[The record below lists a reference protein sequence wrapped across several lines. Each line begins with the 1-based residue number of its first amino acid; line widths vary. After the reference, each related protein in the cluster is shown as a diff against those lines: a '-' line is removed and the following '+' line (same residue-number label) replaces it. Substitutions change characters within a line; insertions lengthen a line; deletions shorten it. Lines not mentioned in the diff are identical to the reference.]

1 LPSIR
6 QCCRRKQVRLKNCYK
21 TADFRALARQRLPSA
36 IFHYIDGGS
45 DDEVTLNRNSE
56 SFNSVDLV
64 PNVLAGVDAVDLKTR
79 VLGRE
84 LAMPLFFS
92 PTAMQRLFHH
102 EGERAI
108 AAASEKYGTMFGVST
123 IGTRSIEELGA
134 LSKAPKLFQVYVHK
148 DPALTKDL
156 ISRCKASNFDA
167 LALTVD
173 AIVAGNR
180 ERDYLTGMT
189 TPPNLSLK
197 SLISFAMHP
206 EWTFNYLLREKFDL
220 PNISRYIKAGS
231 GVQSSIVDYINT
243 QMQRSIDWDDAAK
256 MIEDWGGPFAI
267 KGVMSVDDAKRSVEV
282 GASAIMVS
290 NHGGRQLDGARA
302 PFDQLEAIVDA
313 VGGQIEIIV
322 DGGIRRGTHVLK
334 ALAMGATAC
343 SGGRM
348 YLYAL
353 AGAGPAGVDKAIGLL
368 KAEIERDMLL
378 MGCSAIS
385 ELDPGM
391 LARHSS

>member
-1 LPSIR
+1 M
-6 QCCRRKQVRLKNCYK
+6 RLKNCYK
-21 TADFRALARQRLPSA
+21 TADFRALAKQRLPSA
-36 IFHYIDGGS
+36 IFHYIDGGA
-45 DDEVTLNRNSE
+45 DDEVTLHRNTE
-56 SFNSVDLV
+56 AFNSVNLI
-64 PNVLAGVDAVDLKTR
+64 PNVLAGVDKIDLTTH

-102 EGERAI
+102 DGEMAV
-108 AAASEKYGTMFGVST
+108 AAAAEKFGTMFGVST

-134 LSKAPKLFQVYVHK
+134 ITDAPKLFQIYIHN
-148 DPALTKDL
+148 DTALTNDL
-156 ISRCKASNFDA
+156 MARCKEAKFDA

-173 AIVAGNR
+173 TIVAGNR

-189 TPPNLSLK
+189 TPPSLTPS
-197 SLISFAMHP
+197 SLLSFAMHP
-206 EWTFNYLLREKFDL
+206 EWTINYLLREKFDL
-220 PNISRYIKAGS
+220 PNVSRYTATGS
-231 GVQSSIVDYINT
+231 KVESSVIDYINT
-243 QMQRSIDWDDAAK
+243 QMKRSIDWDDAAK
-256 MIEDWGGPFAI
+256 MIEEWGGPFAI
-267 KGVMSVDDAKRSVEV
+267 KGIMSVDDAKRSVEA
-282 GASAIMVS
+282 GASAIMIS

-302 PFDQLEAIVDA
+302 PFDQLQAIVDA

-353 AGAGPAGVDKAIGLL
+353 AGAGAAGVARAMGLL
-368 KAEIERDMLL
+368 RTEMERDMLL
-378 MGCSAIS
+378 MGCENIS
-385 ELDPGM
+385 MLNRSM
-391 LARHSS
+391 LARLPGG

>member
-1 LPSIR
+1 M
-6 QCCRRKQVRLKNCYK
+6 RLKNCYK
-21 TADFRALARQRLPSA
+21 TADFRALAKQRLPSA
-36 IFHYIDGGS
+36 IFHYIDGGA
-45 DDEVTLNRNSE
+45 DDEVTLNRNTE
-56 SFNSVDLV
+56 AFNSVNLV
-64 PNVLAGVDAVDLKTR
+64 PNVLAGVDDIDLTTR

-102 EGERAI
+102 DGENAV
-108 AAASEKYGTMFGVST
+108 AAAAEKFGTMFGVST
-123 IGTRSIEELGA
+123 IGTRSIEDLGA
-134 LSKAPKLFQVYVHK
+134 MTNAPKLFQIYIHN
-148 DPALTKDL
+148 DTALTNDL
-156 ISRCKASNFDA
+156 MTRCKEAKFDA

-173 AIVAGNR
+173 TIVAGNR

-189 TPPNLSLK
+189 TPPSLTPR
-197 SLISFAMHP
+197 SLLSFAMHP

-220 PNISRYIKAGS
+220 PNVSRYTAEGS
-231 GVQSSIVDYINT
+231 RVESSVIDYINT
-243 QMQRSIDWDDAAK
+243 QMKRSIDWDDAAK
-256 MIEDWGGPFAI
+256 MIEEWGGPFAI

-282 GASAIMVS
+282 GASAIMIS

-302 PFDQLEAIVDA
+302 PFDQLQAIVDA

-353 AGAGPAGVDKAIGLL
+353 AGAGAAGVERAMGLL
-368 KAEIERDMLL
+368 RTEMERDMLL
-378 MGCSAIS
+378 MGCKNVTALNPS
-385 ELDPGM
+385 M
-391 LARHSS
+391 LAHLPGA